1 MVNEDLQVRNNTE
14 SRSYDALIDD
24 EVVGRIVYETQGDRL
39 ILTHTVVESHHQG
52 QGIAGQLVKGALD
65 DIRADGKQITVF
77 CDVVSAYLAKHP
89 EEQDLVDPKHPG
101 SFVPLSSDD

>member
-1 MVNEDLQVRNNTE
+1 MASADLQVRNNAE

-24 EVVGRIVYETQGDRL
+24 EVVGRIVYETQGERL

-52 QGIAGQLVKGALD
+52 QGIAGRLVKGALD
-65 DIRADGKQITVF
+65 DIRADGRQITVF
-77 CDVVSAYLAKHP
+77 CDVVSAYLVKHP

-101 SFVPLSSDD
+101 TFAPLASDK